1 MAHLVESMMY
11 VGDTPWHGL
20 GTAIPEDKKISVRE
34 AIVAAKL
41 NWQVK
46 LRHVFT
52 DHPKGGKLGILD
64 HYAVYRTS
72 DDAFLGIVGSDYVP
86 LQNEQALKWFQPFL
100 DTGEATLETAGSLKG
115 GRQVWALAKIRDGN
129 MDVSIN
135 DPVSHY
141 ILLSNAHDGSVAVRV
156 GFTPIRVVCNNTLTL
171 AIGSKASQLLK
182 VRHNRNL
189 HVNLELIRETMKV
202 ARHEFSATVEQYRQL
217 HRRGIDSA
225 GLEKYVRVVFSLPE
239 DKGGKELIPN
249 IVYLFERGRGNQ
261 EAGRTYWGAYN
272 AVTEY
277 LNYFRG
283 KSQDNT
289 LSSLWFGESTNVN
302 RQALNVALK
311 MAA

>member
-41 NWQVK
+41 NWQVN

-64 HYAVYRTS
+64 QYAVYRTS
-72 DDAFLGIVGSDYVP
+72 DDAFLGMVGPDYVP
-86 LQNEQALKWFQPFL
+86 LQNEQALGWFQPFL
-100 DTGEATLETAGSLKG
+100 DAKEATLETAGSLKG

-129 MDVSIN
+129 MDVSNN

-182 VRHNRNL
+182 VRHSRNL

-217 HRRGIDSA
+217 HRRGIDVA

-239 DKGGKELIPN
+239 DKGGTELIPN
-249 IVYLFERGRGNQ
+249 IIYLFERGRGNQ

-283 KSQDNT
+283 RSQDNT